1 MGPKRVRASSACPQG
16 PEWWTGGKH
25 GSLSPWT
32 QAKVFALVTVSRQ
45 RSLGLSDTE
54 IANEVFK
61 VGGGHPGHTAIANLR
76 GCFDSDPDWH
86 PGKKA
91 CSGKRPGP
99 PPLLTPQKKQALA
112 KAAMALKRA
121 GEEPTV
127 AAVIQK
133 APRAS
138 LNPSTGEAFTDK
150 YILQVFR
157 TMCYDD
163 DPSDPWDHQLPYQ
176 KTALP
181 VELQQQRLAWAR
193 KMVGDGRTAGWYQQ
207 HCIWV
212 DPCSTIIPGTAR
224 TAFQHGQARKGKGK
238 AWISSGSKQYSR
250 NLKAAPYATKQQ
262 QWGDKKAWWFIV
274 LTRGKVNFVVMDQG
288 WEQTGQGMATFVAK
302 LPTVLDKMLGDQV
315 KKPRVVFSD
324 RGPGFYQASTGRIVH
339 AYKDALDDNSFRPF
353 AGDEAKWQP
362 ADLADMLMHETVAAW
377 VRRYFRVHPHTKNAD
392 LDTNYKSFLK
402 GMRDCEKYINENY
415 DIWQLCGSMPAR
427 LQMLIDAKGDRLK
440 Y

>member
-1 MGPKRVRASSACPQG
+1 MAPKRVGSNSACSQG
-16 PEWWTGGKH
+16 PEWWVGGKH

-32 QAKVFALVTVSRQ
+32 QAKVFALVAASRQ

-54 IANEVFK
+54 IANQVLK

-76 GCFDSDPDWH
+76 GHFDADPDWY
-86 PGKKA
+86 PGKQA
-91 CSGKRPGP
+91 ESRKRPGP
-99 PPLLTPQKKQALA
+99 APLLTPQKKQALA
-112 KAAMALKRA
+112 KAAMALKRS

-127 AAVIQK
+127 GAVIQR

-138 LNPSTGEAFTDK
+138 LNPKTGEAFSDK

-163 DPSDPWDHQLPYQ
+163 EASDPWDHQLPYQ

-181 VELQQQRLAWAR
+181 AELQQQRLAWAR
-193 KMVGDGRTAGWYQQ
+193 QMLGLGRTAGWYQQ

-212 DPCSTIIPGTAR
+212 DPCSTIIPGSAR
-224 TAFQHGQARKGKGK
+224 TAFQHEQARKGKSK
-238 AWISSGSKQYSR
+238 AWISTGSKQYSR
-250 NLKAAPYATKQQ
+250 NLKAAPYATKQK
-262 QWGDKKAWWFIV
+262 QWGDQKAWWFIV
-274 LTRGKVNFVVMDQG
+274 LTRGKVSLVVMEQG
-288 WEQTGQGMATFVAK
+288 WEQTGQGMADFVGK
-302 LPTVLDKMLGDQV
+302 LPAVLNKMFGGQV

-324 RGPGFYQASTGRIVH
+324 RGPGFYTSSTGRIVN
-339 AYKDALDDNSFRPF
+339 AYKEALDEYGFRAF

-377 VRRYFRVHPHTKNAD
+377 VRRYFRVHPHTKNAG
-392 LDTNYKSFLK
+392 LDTNYKSFLE
-402 GMRDCEKYINENY
+402 GMQNCEKYINEHY
-415 DIWQLCGSMPAR
+415 EVSQLCGSMPGR
-427 LQMLIDAKGDRLK
+427 LQKLIEAKGDRLK

>member
-1 MGPKRVRASSACPQG
+1 M
-16 PEWWTGGKH
+16 EW
-25 GSLSPWT
+25 
-32 QAKVFALVTVSRQ
+32 QEAR
-45 RSLGLSDTE
+45 
-54 IANEVFK
+54 
-61 VGGGHPGHTAIANLR
+61 AIAIAY
-76 GCFDSDPDWH
+76 SSEE
-86 PGKKA
+86 A
-91 CSGKRPGP
+91 EQ
-99 PPLLTPQKKQALA
+99 TLA
-112 KAAMALKRA
+112 RAAMALKRA

-127 AAVIQK
+127 AAVIQR

-138 LNPSTGEAFTDK
+138 LNPSTGEAFIDK

-157 TMCYDD
+157 TLCYDD
-163 DPSDPWDHQLPYQ
+163 DPSDPWNHQLPYQ

-181 VELQQQRLAWAR
+181 SGLQQQRLVWAHE
-193 KMVGDGRTAGWYQQ
+193 MVGDGRTAGWYQQ
-207 HCIWV
+207 HCVWV

-224 TAFQHGQARKGKGK
+224 TAFQHGQARKGKSK

-274 LTRGKVNFVVMDQG
+274 LTRGKVNLVVMNQG
-288 WEQTGQGMATFVAK
+288 WEQTGQGMTTFAAK
-302 LPTVLDKMLGDQV
+302 LPAVLEKMLGVQV

-339 AYKDALDDNSFRPF
+339 AYKDALDANGFRPF
-353 AGDEAKWQP
+353 AGEEAKWQP

-377 VRRYFRVHPHTKNAD
+377 VRRYFRVHPDTKTAD
-392 LDTNYKSFLK
+392 LDRNCKSFLN
-402 GMRDCEKYINENY
+402 GMKDCEKYINEHY
-415 DIWQLCGSMPAR
+415 EILQLCGSMPAR